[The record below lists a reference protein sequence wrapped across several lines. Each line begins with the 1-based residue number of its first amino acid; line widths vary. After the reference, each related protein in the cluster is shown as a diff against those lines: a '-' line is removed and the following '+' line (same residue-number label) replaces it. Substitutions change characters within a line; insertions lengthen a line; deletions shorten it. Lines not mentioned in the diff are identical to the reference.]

1 MIDEVPVYVRV
12 AEALGRPADPRML
25 RDRKLLDALVAKNGI
40 TTRPIGIEAWETTCV
55 PDITGEISGLGRTA
69 ESAIWNLVLKL
80 GDAGK
85 LERP

>member
-25 RDRKLLDALVAKNGI
+25 RDGKLLDALVAKNGI
-40 TTRPIGIEAWETTCV
+40 TTRPIGIEAWETTCMT
-55 PDITGEISGLGRTA
+55 DITGEVSGLGRTA
-69 ESAIWNLVLKL
+69 EAAIWNLVLEL
-80 GDAGK
+80 GNAGK

>member
-25 RDRKLLDALVAKNGI
+25 RDRKLLDALVAKNRI
-40 TTRPIGIEAWETTCV
+40 T
-55 PDITGEISGLGRTA
+55 
-69 ESAIWNLVLKL
+69 KL

>member
-12 AEALGRPADPRML
+12 ADALGRPADPRML
-25 RDRKLLDALVAKNGI
+25 KDRKLLDALVAKNGI
-40 TTRPIGIEAWETTCV
+40 TTRSIGIEAWETTCM
-55 PDITGEISGLGRTA
+55 PDITGEMSGLGRTA
-69 ESAIWNLVLKL
+69 DAAIWNLVLRL

>member
-1 MIDEVPVYVRV
+1 MIEEVPVYVRV

-40 TTRPIGIEAWETTCV
+40 TTRPIGIEAWETTC
-55 PDITGEISGLGRTA
+55 PDSTGEMSGLGRTA